1 MLKHPSSDAKCL
13 RITKKQWNSPMLL
26 RCIQDQAHQCKVSLL
41 QVVFSGWDFASTTYS
56 WRGPTSWHLHQA
68 TWCYDFCQASQFN
81 NGLVIKMNWN
91 EGVWQYTYLS
101 MGIPPDFYRLC
112 QPKNERVS
120 ACTFTLSKCDMAH
133 PAHLFW
139 YALHAILAW
148 ITPWICSRGLTTAN
162 CLFT

>member
-41 QVVFSGWDFASTTYS
+41 QAVFSGWDFASTTYS

-81 NGLVIKMNWN
+81 NGLVIKIKWN
-91 EGVWQYTYLS
+91 EGVWQYRYLS
-101 MGIPPDFYRLC
+101 TGIPPDFYQAR
-112 QPKNERVS
+112 QRG
-120 ACTFTLSKCDMAH
+120 TFTLSKFNMAR
-133 PAHLFW
+133 PAHLSW
-139 YALHAILAW
+139 YALRAILAW
-148 ITPWICSRGLTTAN
+148 ITPWICSRPHSCKLYVYM
-162 CLFT
+162 